1 MLSPCH
7 RKPGLLTC
15 LPWIRASART
25 GLEAGG
31 VAKLRHDGL
40 TGRCLQLGSE
50 KDFQDLLGLPFPS
63 WAGHNLG
70 SRPLWAWLVTVTI
83 WNFGA

>member
-1 MLSPCH
+1 MSQKTRAPD
-7 RKPGLLTC
+7 
-15 LPWIRASART
+15 LPALDPSLGQNWT
-25 GLEAGG
+25 GSRRSG
-31 VAKLRHDGL
+31 KLRHDGL

-50 KDFQDLLGLPFPS
+50 MDFQDLLGPLFPS

-70 SRPLWAWLVTVTI
+70 SWPLWAWLVTVTI